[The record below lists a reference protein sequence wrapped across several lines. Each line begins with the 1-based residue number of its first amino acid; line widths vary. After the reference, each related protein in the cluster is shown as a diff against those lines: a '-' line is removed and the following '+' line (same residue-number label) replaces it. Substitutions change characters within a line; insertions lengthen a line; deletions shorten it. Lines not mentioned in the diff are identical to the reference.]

1 MDTTFA
7 LFALLGFLAVVLAL
21 EGAYNL
27 WASRRSPQARRLAQ
41 RLAHLRGDALP
52 AVSLDRAQQ
61 RRRLP
66 WLEDRLEGLQI
77 ARPMAGFVAGS
88 ALGVSVAEVLALS
101 ALLAACGL
109 LGGLV
114 AGAPL
119 AGAAG
124 GLALA
129 ALPWWRVAQARAARL
144 RRFDAQFADALDLIG
159 RALRA
164 GHAFPGAIR
173 LCGEEMADPIG
184 REFRLLSDEI
194 NYGMPV
200 NDALQNLARR
210 MPIPD
215 VSYFVVAVLIQR
227 ETGGNLAEVLD
238 RTSALVRQRLKLRGQ
253 VRVLSSEGRLS
264 ATILTLLPFGIA
276 GALNLVSPGFMSLL
290 WTDPAGRQA
299 AGIALAM
306 MAVGTVWVRR
316 VVRIRA

>member
-7 LFALLGFLAVVLAL
+7 LFTLLGFLAVVLAL

-27 WASRRSPQARRLAQ
+27 WASRRSPQARRLAL
-41 RLAHLRGDALP
+41 RLAQLRGDALP
-52 AVSLDRAQQ
+52 AVNLDRAQQ
-61 RRRLP
+61 RSRLP
-66 WLEDRLEGLQI
+66 WLEDRLAALQI
-77 ARPMAGFVAGS
+77 ARPLAGFVAAS

-101 ALLAACGL
+101 TLLAACGL

-114 AGAPL
+114 AGVPL
-119 AGAAG
+119 AGAVV

-144 RRFDAQFADALDLIG
+144 RRFDAQFADALDLVG

-164 GHAFPGAIR
+164 GHALPGAIR

-194 NYGMPV
+194 NYGMLV
-200 NDALQNLARR
+200 NDALLNLGRR

-276 GALNLVSPGFMSLL
+276 GALQLVSPGFMSLL
-290 WTDPAGRQA
+290 WTDPAGQQA

-316 VVRIRA
+316 VVRIRV

>member
-1 MDTTFA
+1 MDPTFA
-7 LFALLGFLAVVLAL
+7 LFTVLGFLAVVLAL

-41 RLAHLRGDALP
+41 RLAQPRGEDLP
-52 AVSLDRAQQ
+52 TISLERTRQ

-66 WLEDRLEGLQI
+66 WLEDRLAGLQL
-77 ARPMAGFVAGS
+77 ARPLAGFVAGS
-88 ALGVSVAEVLALS
+88 ALGVSVAELLALS
-101 ALLAACGL
+101 ALLAGCAL
-109 LGGLV
+109 LAGLV
-114 AGAPL
+114 AGATL
-119 AGAAG
+119 AGGAG

-129 ALPWWRVAQARAARL
+129 ALPWWRVAQARAERL

-164 GHAFPGAIR
+164 GHAFAGAIR

-194 NYGMPV
+194 NYGLPV
-200 NDALQNLARR
+200 HDALHNLGRR

-276 GALNLVSPGFMSLL
+276 GALNLVSPAFMSLL
-290 WTDPAGRQA
+290 WTDPAGQHA
-299 AGIALAM
+299 AGIALGM
-306 MAVGTVWVRR
+306 MAVGTLWVRR
-316 VVRIRA
+316 VVRIRV

>member
-7 LFALLGFLAVVLAL
+7 LFTLLGFLAVVLAL

-27 WASRRSPQARRLAQ
+27 WAGRHGPQARRLAL
-41 RLAHLRGDALP
+41 RLAQMRGDALP
-52 AVSLDRAQQ
+52 AVNLERAQQ

-66 WLEDRLEGLQI
+66 WLEDRLAGLQI
-77 ARPMAGFVAGS
+77 ARPLAGFIAAS

-109 LGGLV
+109 LAGLV
-114 AGAPL
+114 AGVPL
-119 AGAAG
+119 AGAVA

-129 ALPWWRVAQARAARL
+129 VLPWWRVAQARANRL
-144 RRFDAQFADALDLIG
+144 RRFDAQFAEALDLIG

-164 GHAFPGAIR
+164 GHALPGAVR
-173 LCGEEMADPIG
+173 LCGEEMAEPIG

-238 RTSALVRQRLKLRGQ
+238 RTSALVRQRLRLRGQ

-276 GALNLVSPGFMSLL
+276 GALNLVSPDFMALL
-290 WTDPAGRQA
+290 WTDPAGQQA
-299 AGIALAM
+299 VGIALGM
-306 MAVGTVWVRR
+306 MAVGAVWVRR
-316 VVRIRA
+316 VVRIRV